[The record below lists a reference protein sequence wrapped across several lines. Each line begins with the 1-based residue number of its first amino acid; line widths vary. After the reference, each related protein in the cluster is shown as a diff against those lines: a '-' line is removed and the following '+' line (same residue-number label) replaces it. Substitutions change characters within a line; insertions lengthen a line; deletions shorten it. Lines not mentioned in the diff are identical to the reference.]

1 MAPSF
6 TQIAR
11 ARQLHE
17 PQLFK
22 DPNVLGVGSGYKLRD
37 GQATDTPA
45 LLIYVTTKVPKGR
58 LPASRY
64 VPPKLTVYNAL
75 EGKDQEITTDVIETG
90 PMFALAYT
98 GRYRPAPGGV
108 SVGHAQTTAGT
119 LGGYVQDQ
127 ESGDLL
133 ILSNNHVLAN
143 QNNCQAGDP
152 IFQQGPLDGGQEPI
166 ATLLRWV
173 PLDFSSN
180 GSNLVDAA
188 VAKPLSEGF
197 ADLAILSLGPGP
209 NALASAALG
218 MAVQK
223 CGRTTER
230 TVGGKITCL
239 DASFRV
245 DYAYGGT
252 RRAAFRD
259 LMVIS
264 SAGRFSQPGDSG
276 SFIVTDEIDP
286 KLTGLLFA
294 GNASGSF
301 SLANHIQPVF
311 SALRVGL
318 VCAPAEIIRGTP
330 WESRLD
336 DLRALRD
343 QVLKQLPEGQRYLL
357 LLQRHNAELWRIL
370 VTHSDLR
377 KSIADLAIPLL
388 DGFYSSRRQ
397 DRVFD
402 EAFFAQARALLEQM
416 RPLSS
421 LSLEKT
427 LIWLQN
433 DIRRYEGKTVV
444 DMIKELKKPS
454 LTPPQAGKPDR
465 HPHK

>member
-6 TQIAR
+6 TQIAL

-17 PQLFK
+17 AQLFK
-22 DPNVLGVGSGYKLRD
+22 DPNVLGIGSGYKLSN

-58 LPASRY
+58 LPESRY
-64 VPPKLTVYNAL
+64 IPPKLTVYNAL
-75 EGKDQEITTDVIETG
+75 EGKDQEIVTDVIETG
-90 PMFALAYT
+90 PLFALSYT

-108 SVGHAQTTAGT
+108 SIGHPQTTAGT

-127 ESGDLL
+127 ESGELL

-143 QNNCQAGDP
+143 QNQCQAGDP

-173 PLDFSSN
+173 PLDFSPT

-188 VAKPLSEGF
+188 VARPIVDDTIDLS
-197 ADLAILSLGPGP
+197 ILNLGPGP
-209 NALASAALG
+209 NALAPAVLG
-218 MAVQK
+218 MSVQK

-230 TVGGKITCL
+230 TIGGRITCL
-239 DASFRV
+239 DAAFRV

-259 LMVIS
+259 LIVIS
-264 SAGRFSQPGDSG
+264 SAERFSQPGDSG
-276 SFIVTDEIDP
+276 SFIITDEPDP
-286 KLTGLLFA
+286 RLTGLLFA

-311 SALRVGL
+311 SALRVAL
-318 VCAPAEIIRGTP
+318 VSAPSEIIRGTS
-330 WESRLD
+330 WQSRMN

-357 LLQRHNAELWRIL
+357 LLQRHNSELWRL
-370 VTHSDLR
+370 FATHPDLR
-377 KSIADLAIPLL
+377 KSIADLAVPLL
-388 DGFYSSRRQ
+388 DEFFASQQTRI
-397 DRVFD
+397 FD
-402 EAFFAQARALLEQM
+402 QAFFGQARALLEQM
-416 RPLSS
+416 HPLAS
-421 LSLEKT
+421 LSLQKT
-427 LIWLQN
+427 LAWARKELG
-433 DIRRYEGKTVV
+433 RYENKTVA

-465 HPHK
+465 RPSK

>member
-1 MAPSF
+1 MAQSF
-6 TQIAR
+6 TQIAL

-17 PQLFK
+17 GQLFK
-22 DPNVLGVGSGYKLRD
+22 DPNVLGIGSGYKLRD
-37 GQATDTPA
+37 GQTTDVPA
-45 LLIYVTTKVPKGR
+45 LLIYVTTKVPKDR

-64 VPPKLTVYNAL
+64 VPPKLTIYNAL
-75 EGKDQEITTDVIETG
+75 EGKDQEVVTDVIETG
-90 PMFALAYT
+90 PLFALAYT

-127 ESGDLL
+127 ESGELL

-173 PLDFSSN
+173 PLDFSLS
-180 GSNLVDAA
+180 GSNQVDAA
-188 VAKPLSEGF
+188 VARPVSEGI
-197 ADLAILSLGPGP
+197 ADLSILNLGPGP
-209 NALASAALG
+209 NALAPAALG

-259 LMVIS
+259 LIVIS
-264 SAGRFSQPGDSG
+264 STDRFSQPGDSG
-276 SFIVTDEIDP
+276 SFIITHEADP

-311 SALRVGL
+311 SALRVAL
-318 VCAPAEIIRGTP
+318 VSAPSEIIRGTS
-330 WESRLD
+330 WQSRLN

-343 QVLKQLPEGQRYLL
+343 QVLKQLPEGQKYLL

-370 VTHSDLR
+370 ATRPDLR
-377 KSIADLAIPLL
+377 RGIADLVVPLL
-388 DGFYSSRRQ
+388 D
-397 DRVFD
+397 
-402 EAFFAQARALLEQM
+402 EFFASQQTHFFDQEFFGQARALLDQM
-416 RPLSS
+416 RPLAS
-421 LSLEKT
+421 LSLQKT
-427 LIWLQN
+427 LAWTQRELV
-433 DIRRYEGKTVV
+433 RYENKTVA

-454 LTPPQAGKPDR
+454 LTPPQVGKPDR
-465 HPHK
+465 RPGK